1 MDEAKVDKTLTPQV
15 NKGLN
20 RGAKRFTI
28 FHYIL
33 IIIIIQTITFTFIY
47 F

>member
-15 NKGLN
+15 NKVLN

-28 FHYIL
+28 FHYIS
-33 IIIIIQTITFTFIY
+33 IIIIIKTYTFIY